1 MARIRVLQAVGGL
14 DFSWRRGELV
24 DLPDDVAAQWAD
36 GVRAEL
42 ADGDPP
48 PPAVPVVVGEDG
60 PELPPADDGPEDQDD
75 EPEDPEGGGGP
86 ELFHP
91 AGHTVKEVLAH
102 LDGAGVEE
110 AMRVLRLEEEA
121 DEPRRG
127 IVGQRGSVLE
137 RAEAN
142 DARERA
148 AEVSRG
154 GGRGDGVET
163 R

>member
-1 MARIRVLQAVGGL
+1 MARIRILQAVGGL
-14 DFSWRRGELV
+14 DFSWKRGELV

-42 ADGDPP
+42 ADEDPP

-60 PELPPADDGPEDQDD
+60 PELPPADDDPDD
-75 EPEDPEGGGGP
+75 DPEP

-91 AGHTVKEVLAH
+91 AGHTVKEVMAH

-148 AEVSRG
+148 AELSRG
-154 GGRGDGVET
+154 GGRGDGIET